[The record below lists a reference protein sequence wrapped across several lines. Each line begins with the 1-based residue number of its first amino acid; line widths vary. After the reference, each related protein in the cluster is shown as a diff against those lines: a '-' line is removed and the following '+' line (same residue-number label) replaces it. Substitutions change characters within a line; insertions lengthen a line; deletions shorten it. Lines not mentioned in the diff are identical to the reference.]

1 MGRGREVAAHAR
13 WVDTAPRDCT
23 SIRFGERVR
32 AARRGGH
39 VGSRRHW
46 RPGWPLSLRLRL
58 AAPAAP
64 QTVAPD
70 ARSGS
75 TQAALR
81 RAQAEHSGSTQ
92 AAIMSNHEQSRAL
105 SRPTRSPHAVGVLG
119 EGAAA
124 SSASDCLAIFPSCVP
139 SRFVMANECLRWWR
153 AVLGAA
159 AQRQQRAFARALR
172 NRWDKAAA
180 DKAAAEKA
188 AAAKAAAEKAAVA
201 KAAAEKAAAAK
212 AAADKVAAAKAASD
226 KATPLRMTPAVEEIS
241 ALPKLRLE
249 KPPRSCVDEL
259 RRPDLL
265 PHVPAMADLLED
277 VSFKV
282 QQLMYETLPV
292 ELPPD
297 ELFAVVAYTYDH
309 QTGAQVCDRAC
320 IAPASR
326 VHPD

>member
-1 MGRGREVAAHAR
+1 
-13 WVDTAPRDCT
+13 
-23 SIRFGERVR
+23 
-32 AARRGGH
+32 
-39 VGSRRHW
+39 
-46 RPGWPLSLRLRL
+46 
-58 AAPAAP
+58 
-64 QTVAPD
+64 
-70 ARSGS
+70 
-75 TQAALR
+75 
-81 RAQAEHSGSTQ
+81 
-92 AAIMSNHEQSRAL
+92 MSNHEQSRAL

-124 SSASDCLAIFPSCVP
+124 SSATDCLAIFPSCVP

-180 DKAAAEKA
+180 EKAAAEKAAAEKA
-188 AAAKAAAEKAAVA
+188 AAAKV
-201 KAAAEKAAAAK
+201 AAEKAAAAK

>member
-1 MGRGREVAAHAR
+1 MKLRGMLQP
-13 WVDTAPRDCT
+13 TT
-23 SIRFGERVR
+23 ERLIKL
-32 AARRGGH
+32 
-39 VGSRRHW
+39 
-46 RPGWPLSLRLRL
+46 LS
-58 AAPAAP
+58 
-64 QTVAPD
+64 D
-70 ARSGS
+70 
-75 TQAALR
+75 
-81 RAQAEHSGSTQ
+81 
-92 AAIMSNHEQSRAL
+92 
-105 SRPTRSPHAVGVLG
+105 
-119 EGAAA
+119 
-124 SSASDCLAIFPSCVP
+124 
-139 SRFVMANECLRWWR
+139 
-153 AVLGAA
+153 
-159 AQRQQRAFARALR
+159 RQQQM
-172 NRWDKAAA
+172 
-180 DKAAAEKA
+180 
-188 AAAKAAAEKAAVA
+188 
-201 KAAAEKAAAAK
+201 
-212 AAADKVAAAKAASD
+212 
-226 KATPLRMTPAVEEIS
+226 TPTGISLRMTPAVEEIS

>member
-1 MGRGREVAAHAR
+1 
-13 WVDTAPRDCT
+13 
-23 SIRFGERVR
+23 
-32 AARRGGH
+32 
-39 VGSRRHW
+39 
-46 RPGWPLSLRLRL
+46 
-58 AAPAAP
+58 
-64 QTVAPD
+64 
-70 ARSGS
+70 
-75 TQAALR
+75 
-81 RAQAEHSGSTQ
+81 
-92 AAIMSNHEQSRAL
+92 MSNHEQSRAL

-124 SSASDCLAIFPSCVP
+124 SSATDCLAIFPSCVP
-139 SRFVMANECLRWWR
+139 SRFVRANECLRWR

-188 AAAKAAAEKAAVA
+188 AADRAAAETAAVA

>member
-39 VGSRRHW
+39 IGSRRHW

-124 SSASDCLAIFPSCVP
+124 SSATDCLAIFPSCVP
-139 SRFVMANECLRWWR
+139 SRFVRANECLRWRR
-153 AVLGAA
+153 AVLGAT

-172 NRWDKAAA
+172 NRANSVRSPVRFETGGSRRRPRRRQRTERHSSTTFSTSVDC
-180 DKAAAEKA
+180 
-188 AAAKAAAEKAAVA
+188 
-201 KAAAEKAAAAK
+201 
-212 AAADKVAAAKAASD
+212 AS
-226 KATPLRMTPAVEEIS
+226 TRRPHRWLRGTRTNPPSTFCPAPPCW
-241 ALPKLRLE
+241 AP
-249 KPPRSCVDEL
+249 PPRS
-259 RRPDLL
+259 
-265 PHVPAMADLLED
+265 
-277 VSFKV
+277 
-282 QQLMYETLPV
+282 
-292 ELPPD
+292 
-297 ELFAVVAYTYDH
+297 
-309 QTGAQVCDRAC
+309 
-320 IAPASR
+320 
-326 VHPD
+326 

>member
-1 MGRGREVAAHAR
+1 M
-13 WVDTAPRDCT
+13 
-23 SIRFGERVR
+23 
-32 AARRGGH
+32 
-39 VGSRRHW
+39 
-46 RPGWPLSLRLRL
+46 RLRL

-92 AAIMSNHEQSRAL
+92 AAIMSNHEHSRAL

-124 SSASDCLAIFPSCVP
+124 SSATDCLAIFPSCVP
-139 SRFVMANECLRWWR
+139 SRFVRANECLRWWR

-180 DKAAAEKA
+180 DKAAADKAAADKAAADKA
-188 AAAKAAAEKAAVA
+188 AAAKAAAEKAAADRAAAEKAAVA

-212 AAADKVAAAKAASD
+212 AAAAKAASD

>member
-39 VGSRRHW
+39 IGSRRHW
-46 RPGWPLSLRLRL
+46 RPGWPLSWRLKL

-92 AAIMSNHEQSRAL
+92 AAITSNHEQSRAL
-105 SRPTRSPHAVGVLG
+105 SRPTRSPHAVVVLG

-124 SSASDCLAIFPSCVP
+124 SSATDCLAIFPSCVP
-139 SRFVMANECLRWWR
+139 SRFVRANECLRWR

-188 AAAKAAAEKAAVA
+188 AAAKAAAD
-201 KAAAEKAAAAK
+201 K
-212 AAADKVAAAKAASD
+212 AAADKAAADKAA
-226 KATPLRMTPAVEEIS
+226 PLRMTPAVEEIS

>member
-1 MGRGREVAAHAR
+1 M
-13 WVDTAPRDCT
+13 
-23 SIRFGERVR
+23 
-32 AARRGGH
+32 
-39 VGSRRHW
+39 
-46 RPGWPLSLRLRL
+46 
-58 AAPAAP
+58 
-64 QTVAPD
+64 
-70 ARSGS
+70 
-75 TQAALR
+75 
-81 RAQAEHSGSTQ
+81 
-92 AAIMSNHEQSRAL
+92 
-105 SRPTRSPHAVGVLG
+105 
-119 EGAAA
+119 
-124 SSASDCLAIFPSCVP
+124 
-139 SRFVMANECLRWWR
+139 
-153 AVLGAA
+153 LGAA

-180 DKAAAEKA
+180 E
-188 AAAKAAAEKAAVA
+188 
-201 KAAAEKAAAAK
+201 
-212 AAADKVAAAKAASD
+212 KVAAAKAASD